1 MPDVSIMVSAQ
12 DNFSTAINRMQQAV
26 KPFTRD
32 VDGLQQTL
40 DQLNAN
46 RVSLQVD
53 VTDAS
58 RALKTAQREYQN
70 LAKEAERAQ
79 DAMDNAATPE
89 ERNTAAQR
97 LTELNTALGQ
107 SQTRVQSAQMQYNQ
121 LRDNLGAVSRQAQ
134 RTQRDIEN
142 LSREEVNRNR
152 INQQQQQDE
161 PDPTPTLEPTPEPT
175 RWQVMQ
181 QGFNRLAEAGAVQMV
196 GDAVTDIANTFVSS
210 AYGTTGS
217 TLFSS
222 ALSGATSG
230 AAIGT
235 AIAPGVGTAVGALAG
250 GAIGLIQGGTQVYEQ
265 KDEAFKSYVQ
275 ESTENA
281 LAKQTE
287 MLSTG
292 SAIAAQRETDQIS
305 FNTLFGSEDIAS
317 KFLSDLQIMAA
328 RTPFEYDDLTG
339 LAKILNA
346 SGYDENHILPTLEI
360 IGDAGAALGMSMD
373 KMETVATMIGRMNTT
388 GKTSLEYINPLQ
400 ENGIDAVGALAN
412 HYEVSKEDIYEMIS
426 DGEIA
431 GEEAARV
438 LLRAMVDS
446 FAGATKTQSQ
456 TMSGL
461 QSTLED
467 ANAELM
473 NAAGA
478 AYNDAR
484 KPDMQKQI
492 DFFSGETG
500 EEMKQAYALMGEWQA
515 ELENTK
521 NEIYRDTMTG
531 VMKGVIPDF
540 DNPELEAQIQD
551 MANRYAELS
560 AQAETGTEEQRRE
573 ARAEMGSL
581 LAEAEVLAQNVYMES
596 EGKDL
601 AIAAE
606 LGLIENV
613 QASSTGAWENAGWQS
628 GQAYTRGL
636 ASAIRQF
643 SPSTE
648 DTTPTLTQLGSTGGG
663 TLGGGYISSRG
674 TSTGSSN
681 AFGLNRVPY
690 DDYPALLHEGERVLT
705 ASQAREQDAGKAPAS
720 GGQIVIT
727 GNSFSVRDDSDIQ
740 KIAAE
745 LLHQIRLAQIT
756 RKP

>member
-58 RALKTAQREYQN
+58 RRLKEAQREYQN
-70 LAKEAERAQ
+70 LTREVERAQ
-79 DAMDNAATPE
+79 EAMDNAATPE

-142 LSREEVNRNR
+142 LSRGEENRNR
-152 INQQQQQDE
+152 LNQQQQQDQ
-161 PDPTPTLEPTPEPT
+161 DPAQPS
-175 RWQVMQ
+175 RWQTLQ

-250 GAIGLIQGGTQVYEQ
+250 GVIGLAQGGTQVFEQ

-281 LAKQTE
+281 LAKQEE

-317 KFLSDLQIMAA
+317 KFLSDLRTTAA
-328 RTPFEYDDLTG
+328 RTPFEYNDLTG
-339 LAKILNA
+339 MSKILNTY
-346 SGYDENHILPTLEI
+346 GYDENHILPTLEI
-360 IGDAGAALGMSMD
+360 IGDAGAALGMAAQDMNEVS
-373 KMETVATMIGRMNTT
+373 TAIGRMNAT

-400 ENGIDAVGALAN
+400 ERGIDAVGALAKN
-412 HYEVSKEDIYEMIS
+412 YGVSNGEVYDMIS
-426 DGEIA
+426 KGKIA

-438 LLRAMVDS
+438 ILRSMSDS
-446 FAGATKTQSQ
+446 FAGAMQNQSQ

-461 QSTLED
+461 QSTLDDLYAENLNALGEGYNSKRKEGLQAEID
-467 ANAELM
+467 AL
-473 NAAGA
+473 
-478 AYNDAR
+478 
-484 KPDMQKQI
+484 
-492 DFFSGETG
+492 SGEQG
-500 EEMKQAYALMGEWQA
+500 DRLKEVYRSIGEWKA
-515 ELENTK
+515 ELENSK
-521 NEIYRDTMTG
+521 FEIENDIMNAVMTG
-531 VMKGVIPDF
+531 DALQLDYGD
-540 DNPELEAQIQD
+540 
-551 MANRYAELS
+551 
-560 AQAETGTEEQRRE
+560 AQASIEQSVQQMQEEYRLAGDETGKILMQ
-573 ARAEMGSL
+573 
-581 LAEAEVLAQNVYMES
+581 AEVLAMDAFNSS
-596 EGKDL
+596 ED
-601 AIAAE
+601 AQIALEA
-606 LGLIENV
+606 
-613 QASSTGAWENAGWQS
+613 QRT
-628 GQAYTRGL
+628 L
-636 ASAIRQF
+636 ASNIRNDAAAKDEFWNGGHEMALEF
-643 SPSTE
+643 SKGWASTVHLSVPAPTYVT
-648 DTTPTLTQLGSTGGG
+648 DTEFTSGGG

>member
-152 INQQQQQDE
+152 INQQQDE
-161 PDPTPTLEPTPEPT
+161 PEPELTPEPT
-175 RWQVMQ
+175 RWQTLQ

-250 GAIGLIQGGTQVYEQ
+250 GVIGLAQGGTQVFEQ

-388 GKTSLEYINPLQ
+388 GKTSLEYIDPLQ

-461 QSTLED
+461 QSTLDDLYAENLNALGEGYNSKRKEGLQAEID
-467 ANAELM
+467 AL
-473 NAAGA
+473 
-478 AYNDAR
+478 
-484 KPDMQKQI
+484 
-492 DFFSGETG
+492 SGEQG
-500 EEMKQAYALMGEWQA
+500 ERLKEVYRSIGEWKA
-515 ELENTK
+515 ELENSKFEIK
-521 NEIYRDTMTG
+521 NDIMNAVMTG
-531 VMKGVIPDF
+531 DALQLDYGDAQASIEQSVQQMQEEYRLAGDETGKILMQAQVLAMDAF
-540 DNPELEAQIQD
+540 NSSEDAQIALDAQRTLASNIRND
-551 MANRYAELS
+551 AAAKDEFWNGGHEMALEFS
-560 AQAETGTEEQRRE
+560 KGW
-573 ARAEMGSL
+573 
-581 LAEAEVLAQNVYMES
+581 
-596 EGKDL
+596 
-601 AIAAE
+601 
-606 LGLIENV
+606 
-613 QASSTGAWENAGWQS
+613 ASSIHLSVPAPT
-628 GQAYTRGL
+628 YVTD
-636 ASAIRQF
+636 
-643 SPSTE
+643 TE
-648 DTTPTLTQLGSTGGG
+648 FTSGGG
-663 TLGGGYISSRG
+663 TLGGEYIPSRG
-674 TSTGSSN
+674 TSTGGF
-681 AFGLNRVPY
+681 AFGLERVPY

>member
-70 LAKEAERAQ
+70 LAKEAQRAQ
-79 DAMDNAATPE
+79 DAMDNAATSE

-142 LSREEVNRNR
+142 LSRGEENRNR
-152 INQQQQQDE
+152 LNQQQQQDQ
-161 PDPTPTLEPTPEPT
+161 DPAQPS
-175 RWQVMQ
+175 RWQTLQ

-250 GAIGLIQGGTQVYEQ
+250 GVIGLAQGGTQVFEQ

-281 LAKQTE
+281 LAKQEE

-317 KFLSDLQIMAA
+317 KFLSDLRTTAA
-328 RTPFEYDDLTG
+328 RTPFEYNDLTG
-339 LAKILNA
+339 MSKILNTY
-346 SGYDENHILPTLEI
+346 GYDENHILPTLEI
-360 IGDAGAALGMSMD
+360 VGDAGAALGMVVQDMS
-373 KMETVATMIGRMNTT
+373 EVATAIGRMNAS
-388 GKTSLEYINPLQ
+388 GKTTLEYINPLQ
-400 ENGIDAVGALAN
+400 ERGVDAVGALAN
-412 HYEVSKEDIYEMIS
+412 HYEVSKGDIYEMIS

-438 LLRAMVDS
+438 ILRSMSDG
-446 FAGATKTQSQ
+446 FAGAMQNQSQ

-467 ANAELM
+467 LNAEKL
-473 NAAGA
+473 NALGEG
-478 AYNDAR
+478 YNSKRKEGLQAEIDAL
-484 KPDMQKQI
+484 
-492 DFFSGETG
+492 SGEQG
-500 EEMKQAYALMGEWQA
+500 DRLKEVYRSIGEWKA
-515 ELENTK
+515 ELENSK
-521 NEIYRDTMTG
+521 FEIENDIMNAVMTG
-531 VMKGVIPDF
+531 DALQLDYGD
-540 DNPELEAQIQD
+540 
-551 MANRYAELS
+551 
-560 AQAETGTEEQRRE
+560 AQASIEQSVQQMQEEYRLAGDETGKILMQ
-573 ARAEMGSL
+573 
-581 LAEAEVLAQNVYMES
+581 AEVLAMDAFNSS
-596 EGKDL
+596 ED
-601 AIAAE
+601 AQIALEA
-606 LGLIENV
+606 
-613 QASSTGAWENAGWQS
+613 QRT
-628 GQAYTRGL
+628 L
-636 ASAIRQF
+636 ASNIRNDAAAKDEFWNGGHEMALEF
-643 SPSTE
+643 SKGWASTVHLSVPA
-648 DTTPTLTQLGSTGGG
+648 PTYATNTASTIGVSGVTGGYLPG
-663 TLGGGYISSRG
+663 RGY
-674 TSTGSSN
+674 
-681 AFGLNRVPY
+681 AFGLDRVPY

>member
-70 LAKEAERAQ
+70 LTREVERAQ
-79 DAMDNAATPE
+79 EAMDNAATPE

-142 LSREEVNRNR
+142 LSRGEENRNR
-152 INQQQQQDE
+152 LNQQQQQDQ
-161 PDPTPTLEPTPEPT
+161 DPAQPS
-175 RWQVMQ
+175 RWQTLQ

-250 GAIGLIQGGTQVYEQ
+250 GVIGLAQGGTQVFEQ

-317 KFLSDLQIMAA
+317 KFLSDLRTTAA
-328 RTPFEYDDLTG
+328 RTPFEYNDLTG
-339 LAKILNA
+339 MSKILNTY
-346 SGYDENHILPTLEI
+346 GYDENHILPTLEI
-360 IGDAGAALGMSMD
+360 IGDAGAALGMAAQDMNEVS
-373 KMETVATMIGRMNTT
+373 TAIGRMNAT

-400 ENGIDAVGALAN
+400 ERGIDAVGALAKN
-412 HYEVSKEDIYEMIS
+412 YGVSNGEVYDMIS
-426 DGEIA
+426 KGKIA

-438 LLRAMVDS
+438 ILRSMSDS
-446 FAGATKTQSQ
+446 FAGAMQNQSQ

-461 QSTLED
+461 QSTLDDLYAENLNALGEGYNSKRKEGLQAEID
-467 ANAELM
+467 AL
-473 NAAGA
+473 
-478 AYNDAR
+478 
-484 KPDMQKQI
+484 
-492 DFFSGETG
+492 SGEQG
-500 EEMKQAYALMGEWQA
+500 ERLKEVYRSIGEWKA
-515 ELENTK
+515 ELENSK
-521 NEIYRDTMTG
+521 FEIENDIMNAVMTG
-531 VMKGVIPDF
+531 DALQLDYGDAQASIEQSVQQMQEEYRLAGDETGKILMQAQVLAMDAF
-540 DNPELEAQIQD
+540 NSSEDAQIALD
-551 MANRYAELS
+551 
-560 AQAETGTEEQRRE
+560 AQRT
-573 ARAEMGSL
+573 
-581 LAEAEVLAQNVYMES
+581 
-596 EGKDL
+596 
-601 AIAAE
+601 
-606 LGLIENV
+606 
-613 QASSTGAWENAGWQS
+613 
-628 GQAYTRGL
+628 L
-636 ASAIRQF
+636 ASNIRNDAAAKDEFWNGGHEMALEF
-643 SPSTE
+643 SKGWASTVHLSVPAPTYVT
-648 DTTPTLTQLGSTGGG
+648 DTEFTSGGG

>member
-26 KPFTRD
+26 KPFTRN
-32 VDGLQQTL
+32 VDDLQQTL

-142 LSREEVNRNR
+142 LSRGEENRNR
-152 INQQQQQDE
+152 SNQQQEDN
-161 PDPTPTLEPTPEPT
+161 DPAQPS
-175 RWQVMQ
+175 RWQTLQ

-250 GAIGLIQGGTQVYEQ
+250 GVIGLAQGGTQVYEQ

-305 FNTLFGSEDIAS
+305 FNTLFGSADIAS
-317 KFLSDLQIMAA
+317 KFLSDLRTVAA
-328 RTPFEYDDLTG
+328 RTPFEYNDLTG
-339 LAKILNA
+339 MSKIL
-346 SGYDENHILPTLEI
+346 STYGYDENHILPTLEI
-360 IGDAGAALGMSMD
+360 VGDAGAALGMAAQDMNEVS
-373 KMETVATMIGRMNTT
+373 TAIGRMNAT
-388 GKTSLEYINPLQ
+388 GKTTLEYINPLQ
-400 ENGIDAVGALAN
+400 ERGIDAVGALAEN
-412 HYEVSKEDIYEMIS
+412 YGVSKGDIYEMIS

-438 LLRAMVDS
+438 ILRAMVDS

-467 ANAELM
+467 AQAELM

-478 AYNDAR
+478 AYNENR
-484 KPDMQKQI
+484 KEDLQAQI
-492 DFFSGETG
+492 DFLGGETG
-500 EEMKQAYALMGEWQA
+500 VEMQEAYALMGEWQA

-521 NEIYRDTMTG
+521 NEIYRETMTG

-648 DTTPTLTQLGSTGGG
+648 DTTPTLTQSGSTGGG
-663 TLGGGYISSRG
+663 TLGGGYIPARG
-674 TSTGSSN
+674 TSTGA

-690 DDYPALLHEGERVLT
+690 DDYPVLLHEGERVLT

>member
-26 KPFTRD
+26 KPFTRN
-32 VDGLQQTL
+32 VDDLQQTL

-53 VTDAS
+53 VADAN
-58 RALKTAQREYQN
+58 RALKNAQREYQN
-70 LAKEAERAQ
+70 LTKEAERAQ

-142 LSREEVNRNR
+142 LSRGEENRSR
-152 INQQQQQDE
+152 LNQQQQQDQ
-161 PDPTPTLEPTPEPT
+161 DPAQPS
-175 RWQVMQ
+175 RWQTLQ

-222 ALSGATSG
+222 TLSGATSG

-281 LAKQTE
+281 LAQQAE
-287 MLSTG
+287 LLSSG

-317 KFLSDLQIMAA
+317 KFLSDLRTTAA
-328 RTPFEYDDLTG
+328 RTPFEYNDLTG
-339 LAKILNA
+339 MSKILNTY
-346 SGYDENHILPTLEI
+346 GYDENHILPTLEI
-360 IGDAGAALGMSMD
+360 IGDAGAALGMAAQDMNEVS
-373 KMETVATMIGRMNTT
+373 TAIGRMNAT

-400 ENGIDAVGALAN
+400 ERGIDAVGALAKN
-412 HYEVSKEDIYEMIS
+412 YGVSNGEVYDMIS
-426 DGEIA
+426 KGKIA

-438 LLRAMVDS
+438 ILRSMSDS
-446 FAGATKTQSQ
+446 FAGAMQNQSQ

-467 ANAELM
+467 ANAELA
-473 NAAGA
+473 NAMGEG
-478 AYNDAR
+478 YNMAR
-484 KPDMQKQI
+484 KEGLQEQI
-492 DFFSGETG
+492 DFLGGETG
-500 EEMKQAYALMGEWQA
+500 QQMQDAYQMIGQWKA

-521 NEIYRDTMTG
+521 EEMQRDIMQA
-531 VMKGVIPDF
+531 VMDGGALQF
-540 DNPELEAQIQD
+540 DYGDAQADIEASVQQMQQQYAEAMAIGGEEGGAQAGQVLARAQTLAISAYNASEGAQI
-551 MANRYAELS
+551 AL
-560 AQAETGTEEQRRE
+560 
-573 ARAEMGSL
+573 
-581 LAEAEVLAQNVYMES
+581 ES
-596 EGKDL
+596 EL
-601 AIAAE
+601 ALAGQIRDDS
-606 LGLIENV
+606 
-613 QASSTGAWENAGWQS
+613 ASNSAFYNAGYRK
-628 GQAYTRGL
+628 GQEYSRGL
-636 ASAIRQF
+636 AAAMSLSTPASTYAASA
-643 SPSTE
+643 
-648 DTTPTLTQLGSTGGG
+648 GG
-663 TLGGGYISSRG
+663 TTNT
-674 TSTGSSN
+674 TSVASTYLTGSSN

-705 ASQAREQDAGKAPAS
+705 ASQAREQDAAKAPAS

-740 KIAAE
+740 KIASE

>member
-1 MPDVSIMVSAQ
+1 MPDVSIMVAAQ

-26 KPFTRD
+26 KPFTRN
-32 VDGLQQTL
+32 VDDLQQTL

-53 VTDAS
+53 VADAN
-58 RALKTAQREYQN
+58 RALKNAQREYQN
-70 LAKEAERAQ
+70 LTKEAERAQ

-89 ERNTAAQR
+89 ERNTAARR

-152 INQQQQQDE
+152 INQQQDE
-161 PDPTPTLEPTPEPT
+161 PEPVPTPEPPPEPT
-175 RWQVMQ
+175 RWQTLQ

-222 ALSGATSG
+222 TLSGATSG

-250 GAIGLIQGGTQVYEQ
+250 GVLGLAQGGTQVFEQ

-281 LAKQTE
+281 LAKQAE

-292 SAIAAQRETDQIS
+292 STIAAQRETDQIS
-305 FNTLFGSEDIAS
+305 FNTLFGSADIAS
-317 KFLSDLQIMAA
+317 QFLTELRKTAA
-328 RTPFEYDDLTG
+328 RTPFEYNDLTG
-339 LAKILNA
+339 MSKILNTY
-346 SGYDENHILPTLEI
+346 GYDENHILPTLEI
-360 IGDAGAALGMSMD
+360 VGDAGAALGMAAQDMNEVS
-373 KMETVATMIGRMNTT
+373 TAIGRMNAS
-388 GKTSLEYINPLQ
+388 GKTTLEYINPLQ
-400 ENGIDAVGALAN
+400 ERGIDAVGALAEN
-412 HYEVSKEDIYEMIS
+412 YGVSKGDIYEMIS

-438 LLRAMVDS
+438 ILRSMADS
-446 FAGATKTQSQ
+446 FAGAMQNQSQ

-467 ANAELM
+467 ANAELA
-473 NAAGA
+473 NAEGA
-478 AYNDAR
+478 AYNEAR

-531 VMKGVIPDF
+531 VMEGVIPDF

-560 AQAETGTEEQRRE
+560 AQAESGNEEERRE
-573 ARAEMGSL
+573 ARAQMGAL
-581 LAEAEVLAQNVYMES
+581 LAEAEVMAQNAYMES

-601 AIAAE
+601 EIAAK

-613 QASSTGAWENAGWQS
+613 QASSTGAWENAGWLD
-628 GQAYTRGL
+628 GQAYTRGFV
-636 ASAIRQF
+636 SAMSQ
-643 SPSTE
+643 SDVQTE
-648 DTTPTLTQLGSTGGG
+648 IPNLVQGG
-663 TLGGGYISSRG
+663 TMNGEYIPARG

>member
-70 LAKEAERAQ
+70 LAKEAQRAQ

-142 LSREEVNRNR
+142 LARGEENRNR
-152 INQQQQQDE
+152 LNQQQQQDQDLAQ
-161 PDPTPTLEPTPEPT
+161 PS
-175 RWQVMQ
+175 RWQTLQ

-222 ALSGATSG
+222 TLSGATSG

-281 LAKQTE
+281 LAQQAE

-305 FNTLFGSEDIAS
+305 FNTLFGSADIAS
-317 KFLSDLQIMAA
+317 KFLSDLRIVAA
-328 RTPFEYDDLTG
+328 RTPFEYNDLTG
-339 LAKILNA
+339 MSKIL
-346 SGYDENHILPTLEI
+346 STYGYDENHILPTLEI
-360 IGDAGAALGMSMD
+360 VGDAGAALGMAAQDMNEVS
-373 KMETVATMIGRMNTT
+373 TAIGRMNAS
-388 GKTSLEYINPLQ
+388 GKTTLEYVNPLQ
-400 ENGIDAVGALAN
+400 ERGIDAVGALAEN
-412 HYEVSKEDIYEMIS
+412 YGVSKGDIYEMIS

-438 LLRAMVDS
+438 ILRAMADS
-446 FAGATKTQSQ
+446 FAGAMQNQSQ

-478 AYNDAR
+478 AYNEAR

-521 NEIYRDTMTG
+521 NEIYRETMTG

-601 AIAAE
+601 SIAAE

-648 DTTPTLTQLGSTGGG
+648 DTTPTLTQSGSTGGG
-663 TLGGGYISSRG
+663 TLGGGYIPARG
-674 TSTGSSN
+674 TSTGA

-690 DDYPALLHEGERVLT
+690 DDYPVLLHEGERVLT
-705 ASQAREQDAGKAPAS
+705 ASQAREQDAGKAPVS

>member
-26 KPFTRD
+26 KPFTRN
-32 VDGLQQTL
+32 VDDLQQTL

-58 RALKTAQREYQN
+58 RRLKEAQREYQN
-70 LAKEAERAQ
+70 LTKEVERAQ
-79 DAMDNAATPE
+79 EAMDNAATPE

-97 LTELNTALGQ
+97 LTELNVALGE
-107 SQTRVQSAQMQYNQ
+107 SHSKMQSAQMQYNQ
-121 LRDNLGAVSRQAQ
+121 VRDNLGAVSRQAQ

-152 INQQQQQDE
+152 INQQQQQD
-161 PDPTPTLEPTPEPT
+161 DPAPELTPEPT
-175 RWQVMQ
+175 RWQTLQ

-250 GAIGLIQGGTQVYEQ
+250 GVIGLAQGGTQVYEQ

-281 LAKQTE
+281 LAQQAE
-287 MLSTG
+287 LLSSG

-317 KFLSDLQIMAA
+317 KFLSDLRIMAA

-339 LAKILNA
+339 LSKILKTD
-346 SGYDENHILPTLEI
+346 GYDENHILPTLEI

-373 KMETVATMIGRMNTT
+373 KMETVATAIGRMNST
-388 GKTSLEYINPLQ
+388 GKASLDYINPLQ
-400 ENGIDAVGALAN
+400 ENGIDAVGALAK
-412 HYEVSKEDIYEMIS
+412 HYDVSNGEVYNMIS
-426 DGEIA
+426 KGKIA

-438 LLRAMVDS
+438 LLRAMIDS

-461 QSTLED
+461 QSTLDDLYAENLNALGEGYNSKRKEGLQAEID
-467 ANAELM
+467 AL
-473 NAAGA
+473 
-478 AYNDAR
+478 
-484 KPDMQKQI
+484 
-492 DFFSGETG
+492 SGEQG
-500 EEMKQAYALMGEWQA
+500 ERLKEVYRSIGEWKA
-515 ELENTK
+515 ELENSK
-521 NEIYRDTMTG
+521 FEIENDIMNAVMTG
-531 VMKGVIPDF
+531 DALQLDYGD
-540 DNPELEAQIQD
+540 
-551 MANRYAELS
+551 
-560 AQAETGTEEQRRE
+560 AQASIEQSVQQMQEEYRLAGDETGKILMQ
-573 ARAEMGSL
+573 
-581 LAEAEVLAQNVYMES
+581 AEVLAMDAFNSS
-596 EGKDL
+596 ED
-601 AIAAE
+601 AQIALEA
-606 LGLIENV
+606 
-613 QASSTGAWENAGWQS
+613 QRT
-628 GQAYTRGL
+628 L
-636 ASAIRQF
+636 ASNIRNDAAAKDEFWNGGHEMALEF
-643 SPSTE
+643 SKGWASTVHLSVPA
-648 DTTPTLTQLGSTGGG
+648 PTYATNTASTIGVSGVTGGYLPG
-663 TLGGGYISSRG
+663 RGY
-674 TSTGSSN
+674 
-681 AFGLNRVPY
+681 AFGLERVPY

>member
-26 KPFTRD
+26 KPFTRN
-32 VDGLQQTL
+32 VDDLQQTL

-142 LSREEVNRNR
+142 LSRGEENRNR
-152 INQQQQQDE
+152 LNQQQQQDQ
-161 PDPTPTLEPTPEPT
+161 DPAQPS
-175 RWQVMQ
+175 RWQTLQ

-210 AYGTTGS
+210 AYGSTGS

-250 GAIGLIQGGTQVYEQ
+250 GVIGLAQGGTQVFEQ

-281 LAKQTE
+281 LARQDE

-317 KFLSDLQIMAA
+317 KFLSDLRIMAA

-339 LAKILNA
+339 LSKILKTD
-346 SGYDENHILPTLEI
+346 GYDENHILPTLEI

-373 KMETVATMIGRMNTT
+373 KMETVATAIGRMNST
-388 GKTSLEYINPLQ
+388 GKASLDYINPLQ
-400 ENGIDAVGALAN
+400 ENGIDAVGALAK
-412 HYEVSKEDIYEMIS
+412 HYDVSNGEVYNMIS
-426 DGEIA
+426 KGKIA

-461 QSTLED
+461 QSTLDDLYAENLNALGEGYNSKRKEGLQAEID
-467 ANAELM
+467 AL
-473 NAAGA
+473 
-478 AYNDAR
+478 
-484 KPDMQKQI
+484 
-492 DFFSGETG
+492 SGEQG
-500 EEMKQAYALMGEWQA
+500 ERLKEVYRSIGEWKA
-515 ELENTK
+515 ELENSKFEIK
-521 NEIYRDTMTG
+521 NDIMNAVMTG
-531 VMKGVIPDF
+531 DALQLDYGDAQASIEQSVQQMQEEYRLAGDETGKILMQAQVLAMDAF
-540 DNPELEAQIQD
+540 NSSEDAQIALD
-551 MANRYAELS
+551 
-560 AQAETGTEEQRRE
+560 AQRT
-573 ARAEMGSL
+573 
-581 LAEAEVLAQNVYMES
+581 
-596 EGKDL
+596 
-601 AIAAE
+601 
-606 LGLIENV
+606 
-613 QASSTGAWENAGWQS
+613 
-628 GQAYTRGL
+628 L
-636 ASAIRQF
+636 ASNIRNDAAAKDEFWNGGHEMALEF
-643 SPSTE
+643 SKGWASTVHLSVPA
-648 DTTPTLTQLGSTGGG
+648 PTYATNTASTISVSGVTGGYLPG
-663 TLGGGYISSRG
+663 RGY
-674 TSTGSSN
+674 
-681 AFGLNRVPY
+681 AFGLDRVPY

>member
-70 LAKEAERAQ
+70 LAKEAQRAQ

-142 LSREEVNRNR
+142 LSRGEENRNR
-152 INQQQQQDE
+152 LNQQQQQDQ
-161 PDPTPTLEPTPEPT
+161 DPAQPS
-175 RWQVMQ
+175 RWQTLQ

-222 ALSGATSG
+222 ALGGATSG

-250 GAIGLIQGGTQVYEQ
+250 GVIGLAQGGTQVFEQ

-281 LAKQTE
+281 LAKQAE

-317 KFLSDLQIMAA
+317 QFLSELRTAAA
-328 RTPFEYDDLTG
+328 RTPFEYNDLTG
-339 LAKILNA
+339 MSKILNTY
-346 SGYDENHILPTLEI
+346 GYDENHILPTLEI
-360 IGDAGAALGMSMD
+360 VGNAGAALGMAVQDMS
-373 KMETVATMIGRMNTT
+373 EVATAIGRMNAS
-388 GKTSLEYINPLQ
+388 GKTTLEYINPLQ
-400 ENGIDAVGALAN
+400 ERGIDAVGALAEN
-412 HYEVSKEDIYEMIS
+412 YGVSKGDIYEMIS

-438 LLRAMVDS
+438 ILRAMADS
-446 FAGATKTQSQ
+446 FAGAMQNQSQ

-461 QSTLED
+461 ESTLED
-467 ANAELM
+467 ANAELA
-473 NAAGA
+473 NAMGEG
-478 AYNDAR
+478 YNMAR
-484 KPDMQKQI
+484 KEGLQEQI
-492 DFFSGETG
+492 DFLGGETG
-500 EEMKQAYALMGEWQA
+500 QQMQDAYKMIGQWKA
-515 ELENTK
+515 ELENSK
-521 NEIYRDTMTG
+521 EEMERDIMQA
-531 VMKGVIPDF
+531 VMDGGALQF
-540 DNPELEAQIQD
+540 DYGDAQADIEASVQQMQQQYAEAMASGNKDAGAEAGQVLMRAQVLAMDAFNSSEDAQIALEAQ
-551 MANRYAELS
+551 R
-560 AQAETGTEEQRRE
+560 T
-573 ARAEMGSL
+573 
-581 LAEAEVLAQNVYMES
+581 
-596 EGKDL
+596 
-601 AIAAE
+601 
-606 LGLIENV
+606 
-613 QASSTGAWENAGWQS
+613 
-628 GQAYTRGL
+628 L
-636 ASAIRQF
+636 ASNIRNDAAAKDEFWNGGHEMALEF
-643 SPSTE
+643 SKGWASTVHLSVPA
-648 DTTPTLTQLGSTGGG
+648 PTYATNTASTIGVSGVTGGYLPG
-663 TLGGGYISSRG
+663 RGY
-674 TSTGSSN
+674 
-681 AFGLNRVPY
+681 AFGLERVPY

>member
-26 KPFTRD
+26 KPFTRN
-32 VDGLQQTL
+32 VDDLQQTL

-53 VTDAS
+53 VADAN
-58 RALKTAQREYQN
+58 RALKNAQREYQN
-70 LAKEAERAQ
+70 LTKEAERAQ

-97 LTELNTALGQ
+97 LTELNTALEQ

-142 LSREEVNRNR
+142 LSRGEENRSR
-152 INQQQQQDE
+152 LNQQQQQDQ
-161 PDPTPTLEPTPEPT
+161 DPAQPS
-175 RWQVMQ
+175 RWQTLQ

-222 ALSGATSG
+222 TLSGATSG

-250 GAIGLIQGGTQVYEQ
+250 GVLGLAQGGTQVFEQ
-265 KDEAFKSYVQ
+265 KDEAFKAYVQ

-281 LAKQTE
+281 LAKQAE

-292 SAIAAQRETDQIS
+292 STIAAQRETDQIS
-305 FNTLFGSEDIAS
+305 FNTLFGSADIAS
-317 KFLSDLQIMAA
+317 QFLTELRKTAA
-328 RTPFEYDDLTG
+328 RTPFEYNDLTG
-339 LAKILNA
+339 MSKILNTY
-346 SGYDENHILPTLEI
+346 GYDENHILPTLEI
-360 IGDAGAALGMSMD
+360 IGDAGAALGMAVQDMNEVS
-373 KMETVATMIGRMNTT
+373 TNIGRMNAT

-400 ENGIDAVGALAN
+400 ERGIDAVGALAEN
-412 HYEVSKEDIYEMIS
+412 YGVSNGDVYDMIS
-426 DGEIA
+426 KGEIA

-438 LLRAMVDS
+438 ILRSMADS
-446 FAGATKTQSQ
+446 FAGAMQNQSQ

-467 ANAELM
+467 ANAELA
-473 NAAGA
+473 NAMGEG
-478 AYNDAR
+478 YNMAR
-484 KPDMQKQI
+484 KEGLQDQI
-492 DFFSGETG
+492 DFLGGETG
-500 EEMKQAYALMGEWQA
+500 QQMQDAYQMIGQWKA

-521 NEIYRDTMTG
+521 EEMQRDIMQA
-531 VMKGVIPDF
+531 VMDGSALQF
-540 DNPELEAQIQD
+540 DYGDAQADIEASVQQMQQQYADAMAIGGEEGGAQAGQVLARAQTLAISAYNASEGAQI
-551 MANRYAELS
+551 AL
-560 AQAETGTEEQRRE
+560 
-573 ARAEMGSL
+573 
-581 LAEAEVLAQNVYMES
+581 ES
-596 EGKDL
+596 EL
-601 AIAAE
+601 ALAGQIRDDS
-606 LGLIENV
+606 
-613 QASSTGAWENAGWQS
+613 ASNSAFYNAGYRK
-628 GQAYTRGL
+628 GQEYSRGL
-636 ASAIRQF
+636 AAAMSLSTPASTYAASA
-643 SPSTE
+643 
-648 DTTPTLTQLGSTGGG
+648 GG
-663 TLGGGYISSRG
+663 TTNT
-674 TSTGSSN
+674 TSVASTYLTGSSN

-727 GNSFSVRDDSDIQ
+727 GNSFSVRDDTDIQ

>member
-46 RVSLQVD
+46 RVRLQVD

-58 RALKTAQREYQN
+58 RALKNAQREYQN

-142 LSREEVNRNR
+142 LSRGEENRSR
-152 INQQQQQDE
+152 LNQQQQQDQ
-161 PDPTPTLEPTPEPT
+161 DPAQPS
-175 RWQVMQ
+175 RWQTLQ

-210 AYGTTGS
+210 AYGSTGS

-281 LAKQTE
+281 LAKQAE
-287 MLSTG
+287 ILSTG
-292 SAIAAQRETDQIS
+292 STIAAQRETDQIS
-305 FNTLFGSEDIAS
+305 FNTLFGSADIAS
-317 KFLSDLQIMAA
+317 QFLTELRKTAA
-328 RTPFEYDDLTG
+328 RTPFEYNDLTG
-339 LAKILNA
+339 MSKILKTY
-346 SGYDENHILPTLEI
+346 GYDENHILPTLEI
-360 IGDAGAALGMSMD
+360 IGDAGAALGMAAQDMNEVS
-373 KMETVATMIGRMNTT
+373 TAIGRMNAT
-388 GKTSLEYINPLQ
+388 GKTTLEYINPLQ
-400 ENGIDAVGALAN
+400 ERGVDAVGALAN
-412 HYEVSKEDIYEMIS
+412 HYEVSKGDIYEMIS

-438 LLRAMVDS
+438 ILRSMSDS
-446 FAGATKTQSQ
+446 FAGAMQNQSQ

-467 ANAELM
+467 ANAELA
-473 NAAGA
+473 NAMGEG
-478 AYNDAR
+478 YNMAR
-484 KPDMQKQI
+484 KEGLQEQI
-492 DFFSGETG
+492 DFLGGETG
-500 EEMKQAYALMGEWQA
+500 QQMQDAYKMIGQWKA
-515 ELENTK
+515 ELENSREEMERDIMQAVMDGGALQFDYGAAQADIEASVQQMQQQYAEAMASG
-521 NEIYRDTMTG
+521 NEDAGAEAGQILMRAQVLAMNAFNSSEDAQ
-531 VMKGVIPDF
+531 IA
-540 DNPELEAQIQD
+540 LEAQRTLASNIRND
-551 MANRYAELS
+551 AAAKDEFWNGGHEMALEFS
-560 AQAETGTEEQRRE
+560 KGW
-573 ARAEMGSL
+573 
-581 LAEAEVLAQNVYMES
+581 
-596 EGKDL
+596 
-601 AIAAE
+601 
-606 LGLIENV
+606 
-613 QASSTGAWENAGWQS
+613 ASSIHLSVPAPT
-628 GQAYTRGL
+628 YVTD
-636 ASAIRQF
+636 
-643 SPSTE
+643 TE
-648 DTTPTLTQLGSTGGG
+648 FTSGGG

-705 ASQAREQDAGKAPAS
+705 ASQAREQDAAKAPAS

>member
-70 LAKEAERAQ
+70 LAKEAQRAQ

-152 INQQQQQDE
+152 INQQQDE
-161 PDPTPTLEPTPEPT
+161 PEPVPTPEPTPEPT
-175 RWQVMQ
+175 RWQTLQ

-222 ALSGATSG
+222 TLSGATSG

-250 GAIGLIQGGTQVYEQ
+250 GVIGLAQGGTQVFEQ
-265 KDEAFKSYVQ
+265 KDEAFKAYVQ

-281 LAKQTE
+281 LAKQAE

-292 SAIAAQRETDQIS
+292 STIAAQRETDQIS
-305 FNTLFGSEDIAS
+305 FNTLFGSADIAS
-317 KFLSDLQIMAA
+317 QFLTELRKTAA
-328 RTPFEYDDLTG
+328 RTPFEYNDLTG
-339 LAKILNA
+339 MSKILNTY
-346 SGYDENHILPTLEI
+346 GYDENHILPTLEI
-360 IGDAGAALGMSMD
+360 IGDAGAALGMAVQDMNEVS
-373 KMETVATMIGRMNTT
+373 TNIGRMNAT

-400 ENGIDAVGALAN
+400 ERGLDAVGALAEN
-412 HYEVSKEDIYEMIS
+412 YGVSNGEVYDMIS
-426 DGEIA
+426 KGEIA

-438 LLRAMVDS
+438 ILRSMADS
-446 FAGATKTQSQ
+446 FAGAMQNQSQ

-467 ANAELM
+467 ANAELA
-473 NAAGA
+473 NAMGEG
-478 AYNDAR
+478 YNMAR
-484 KPDMQKQI
+484 KEGLQDQI
-492 DFFSGETG
+492 DFLGGETG
-500 EEMKQAYALMGEWQA
+500 QQMQDAYKMIGQWKA
-515 ELENTK
+515 ELENSK
-521 NEIYRDTMTG
+521 EEMQRDIMQAVMDGGALQFDYGAAQADIEASVQQMQQQYAEAMASGNEDAGAEAGQILMRAQVLAMDAFNSSEDAQ
-531 VMKGVIPDF
+531 IA
-540 DNPELEAQIQD
+540 LEAQ
-551 MANRYAELS
+551 R
-560 AQAETGTEEQRRE
+560 T
-573 ARAEMGSL
+573 
-581 LAEAEVLAQNVYMES
+581 LASNIRNDAAA
-596 EGKDL
+596 KD
-601 AIAAE
+601 E
-606 LGLIENV
+606 F
-613 QASSTGAWENAGWQS
+613 WNAGSEMALEYSKGWAATVHLSTPSVS
-628 GQAYTRGL
+628 GT
-636 ASAIRQF
+636 
-643 SPSTE
+643 
-648 DTTPTLTQLGSTGGG
+648 DGG
-663 TLGGGYISSRG
+663 TVYRSSYTPPPYAYNADSSRH
-674 TSTGSSN
+674 
-681 AFGLNRVPY
+681 AFGLDRVPY

-705 ASQAREQDAGKAPAS
+705 ASQAREQDAAKAPAS

>member
-53 VTDAS
+53 VADAN
-58 RALKTAQREYQN
+58 RALKNAQREYQN
-70 LAKEAERAQ
+70 LTKEAERAQ

-142 LSREEVNRNR
+142 LSRGEENRNR
-152 INQQQQQDE
+152 LNQQQQQDQ
-161 PDPTPTLEPTPEPT
+161 DPAQPS
-175 RWQVMQ
+175 RWQTLQ

-222 ALSGATSG
+222 TLSGATSG

-250 GAIGLIQGGTQVYEQ
+250 GVIGLVQGGTQVYEQ

-281 LAKQTE
+281 LAQQAE

-305 FNTLFGSEDIAS
+305 FNTLFGSADIAS

-339 LAKILNA
+339 LSKILNTY
-346 SGYDENHILPTLEI
+346 GYDENHILPTLEI

-373 KMETVATMIGRMNTT
+373 KMETVATAIGRMNST
-388 GKTSLEYINPLQ
+388 GKASLEYINPLQ
-400 ENGIDAVGALAN
+400 ENGIDAVGALAK
-412 HYEVSKEDIYEMIS
+412 HYDVSNGEVYNMIS
-426 DGEIA
+426 KGKIA

-467 ANAELM
+467 ANAELA
-473 NAAGA
+473 NAMGEG
-478 AYNDAR
+478 YNMAR
-484 KPDMQKQI
+484 KEGLQEQI
-492 DFFSGETG
+492 DFLGGETG
-500 EEMKQAYALMGEWQA
+500 QQMQDAYKMIGQWKA
-515 ELENTK
+515 ELENSK
-521 NEIYRDTMTG
+521 EEMQRDIMQA
-531 VMKGVIPDF
+531 VMSGGALQF
-540 DNPELEAQIQD
+540 DYGDAQADIEASVQEMQQQYADAMESGNGDIGAEAGQVLMRAQVLAMDAFNNSEDAQIALD
-551 MANRYAELS
+551 
-560 AQAETGTEEQRRE
+560 AQRT
-573 ARAEMGSL
+573 
-581 LAEAEVLAQNVYMES
+581 
-596 EGKDL
+596 
-601 AIAAE
+601 
-606 LGLIENV
+606 
-613 QASSTGAWENAGWQS
+613 
-628 GQAYTRGL
+628 L
-636 ASAIRQF
+636 ASNIRNDAAAKDEFWNGGHEMALEF
-643 SPSTE
+643 SKGWASTVHLSVPA
-648 DTTPTLTQLGSTGGG
+648 PTYATNTASTISVSGVTGGYLPG
-663 TLGGGYISSRG
+663 RGY
-674 TSTGSSN
+674 
-681 AFGLNRVPY
+681 AFGLDRVPY

-727 GNSFSVRDDSDIQ
+727 GNSFSVRDDTDIQ

>member
-26 KPFTRD
+26 KPFTRN
-32 VDGLQQTL
+32 VDDLQQTL

-58 RALKTAQREYQN
+58 RRLKEAQREYQN
-70 LAKEAERAQ
+70 LTKEVERAQ
-79 DAMDNAATPE
+79 EAMDNAATPA
-89 ERNTAAQR
+89 ERDSAAQQ
-97 LTELNTALGQ
+97 LTKLNTALGQ

-152 INQQQQQDE
+152 INQQQDE
-161 PDPTPTLEPTPEPT
+161 PEPVPTPEPTPEPT
-175 RWQVMQ
+175 RWQTLQ

-222 ALSGATSG
+222 TLSGATSG

-250 GAIGLIQGGTQVYEQ
+250 GVIGLAQGGTQVFEQ
-265 KDEAFKSYVQ
+265 KDEAFKAYVQ

-281 LAKQTE
+281 LAKQAE

-292 SAIAAQRETDQIS
+292 STIAAQRETDQIS
-305 FNTLFGSEDIAS
+305 FNTLFGSADIAS
-317 KFLSDLQIMAA
+317 QFLTELRKTAA
-328 RTPFEYDDLTG
+328 RTPFEYNDLTG
-339 LAKILNA
+339 MSKILNTY
-346 SGYDENHILPTLEI
+346 GYDENHILPTLEI
-360 IGDAGAALGMSMD
+360 IGDAGAALGMAVQDMNEVS
-373 KMETVATMIGRMNTT
+373 TNIGRMNAT

-400 ENGIDAVGALAN
+400 ERGIDAVGALAEN
-412 HYEVSKEDIYEMIS
+412 YGVSNGDVYDMIS
-426 DGEIA
+426 KGEIA

-438 LLRAMVDS
+438 ILRSMADS
-446 FAGATKTQSQ
+446 FAGAMQNQSQ

-467 ANAELM
+467 ANAELA
-473 NAAGA
+473 NAMGEG
-478 AYNDAR
+478 YNMAR
-484 KPDMQKQI
+484 KEGLQEQI
-492 DFFSGETG
+492 DFLGGETG
-500 EEMKQAYALMGEWQA
+500 QQMQDAYKMIGQWKA
-515 ELENTK
+515 ELENSKEEMERDIMQAVMDGGALQFDYGDAQADIEATVQQMQQQYAEAMASG
-521 NEIYRDTMTG
+521 NEDAGAEAGQILMRAQVLAMDAFNSSEDAQ
-531 VMKGVIPDF
+531 IA
-540 DNPELEAQIQD
+540 LEAQ
-551 MANRYAELS
+551 R
-560 AQAETGTEEQRRE
+560 T
-573 ARAEMGSL
+573 
-581 LAEAEVLAQNVYMES
+581 LASNIRNDAAA
-596 EGKDL
+596 KD
-601 AIAAE
+601 E
-606 LGLIENV
+606 F
-613 QASSTGAWENAGWQS
+613 WNAGSEMALEYSKGWAATVHLSTPSVS
-628 GQAYTRGL
+628 GT
-636 ASAIRQF
+636 
-643 SPSTE
+643 
-648 DTTPTLTQLGSTGGG
+648 DGG
-663 TLGGGYISSRG
+663 TVYRSSYTPPPYAYNADSSRH
-674 TSTGSSN
+674 
-681 AFGLNRVPY
+681 AFGLDRVPY

>member
-89 ERNTAAQR
+89 ERNTAARR

-142 LSREEVNRNR
+142 LSRGEENRNR
-152 INQQQQQDE
+152 LNQQQQQDQ
-161 PDPTPTLEPTPEPT
+161 DPAQPS
-175 RWQVMQ
+175 RWQTLQ

-222 ALSGATSG
+222 TLSGATSG

-281 LAKQTE
+281 LAKQAE

-373 KMETVATMIGRMNTT
+373 KMETVATMIGRMNKT

-400 ENGIDAVGALAN
+400 ENGIDAVGALAKN
-412 HYEVSKEDIYEMIS
+412 YGVSNDEVYDMIS
-426 DGEIA
+426 KGKIA

-438 LLRAMVDS
+438 ILRSMSDS
-446 FAGATKTQSQ
+446 FAGAMQNQSQ

-461 QSTLED
+461 QSTLDDLYAENLNALGEGYNSKRKEGLQAEID
-467 ANAELM
+467 AL
-473 NAAGA
+473 
-478 AYNDAR
+478 
-484 KPDMQKQI
+484 
-492 DFFSGETG
+492 SGEQG
-500 EEMKQAYALMGEWQA
+500 ERLKEVYRSIGEWKA
-515 ELENTK
+515 ELENSKFEIK
-521 NEIYRDTMTG
+521 NDIMNAVMTG
-531 VMKGVIPDF
+531 DALQLDYGDAQASIEQSVQQMQEEYRLAGDETGKILMQAQVLAMDAF
-540 DNPELEAQIQD
+540 NSSEDAQIALDAQRTLASNIRND
-551 MANRYAELS
+551 AAAKDEFWNGGHEMALEFS
-560 AQAETGTEEQRRE
+560 KGW
-573 ARAEMGSL
+573 
-581 LAEAEVLAQNVYMES
+581 
-596 EGKDL
+596 
-601 AIAAE
+601 
-606 LGLIENV
+606 
-613 QASSTGAWENAGWQS
+613 ASSIHLSVPAPT
-628 GQAYTRGL
+628 YVTD
-636 ASAIRQF
+636 
-643 SPSTE
+643 TE
-648 DTTPTLTQLGSTGGG
+648 FTSGGG
-663 TLGGGYISSRG
+663 TLGGEYIPSRG
-674 TSTGSSN
+674 TSTGGF
-681 AFGLNRVPY
+681 AFGLDRVPY

>member
-26 KPFTRD
+26 KPFTRN
-32 VDGLQQTL
+32 VDDLQQTL

-58 RALKTAQREYQN
+58 RALKNAQREYQN

-79 DAMDNAATPE
+79 DAMDNAATPA
-89 ERNTAAQR
+89 ERDSAAQR

-142 LSREEVNRNR
+142 LARGEENRNR
-152 INQQQQQDE
+152 SNQQQEDN
-161 PDPTPTLEPTPEPT
+161 DPAQPS
-175 RWQVMQ
+175 RWQTLQ

-222 ALSGATSG
+222 ALGGATSG

-250 GAIGLIQGGTQVYEQ
+250 GVIGLAQGGTQVFEQ

-281 LAKQTE
+281 LAQQAE
-287 MLSTG
+287 MLGAG

-305 FNTLFGSEDIAS
+305 FNTLFGSEDIAG

-339 LAKILNA
+339 LSKVLNTY
-346 SGYDENHILPTLEI
+346 GYDENHILPTLEI
-360 IGDAGAALGMSMD
+360 IGDAGAALGMSMER
-373 KMETVATMIGRMNTT
+373 MEGVATAIGRMNST
-388 GKTSLEYINPLQ
+388 GKASLDYINSLQ
-400 ENGIDAVGALAN
+400 ESGIDAMGALAQN
-412 HYEVSKEDIYEMIS
+412 YGVSKGELSEMIS

-438 LLRAMVDS
+438 ILRAMVDS

-467 ANAELM
+467 AQAELM

-478 AYNDAR
+478 AYNENR
-484 KPDMQKQI
+484 KEDLQAQI
-492 DFFSGETG
+492 DFLGGETG
-500 EEMKQAYALMGEWQA
+500 VEMQEAYALMGEWQA

-521 NEIYRDTMTG
+521 NEIYRETMTG
-531 VMKGVIPDF
+531 VMEGVIPDF

-560 AQAETGTEEQRRE
+560 EQAESGNEEERRE
-573 ARAEMGSL
+573 ARAQMGAL
-581 LAEAEVLAQNVYMES
+581 LAEAEVMAQNVYMES
-596 EGKDL
+596 EGKEL
-601 AIAAE
+601 AIAAN

-613 QASSTGAWENAGWQS
+613 QASSTGAWENAGYQD
-628 GQAYTRGL
+628 GLAYNRGL
-636 ASAIRQF
+636 ASVMIR
-643 SPSTE
+643 PS
-648 DTTPTLTQLGSTGGG
+648 
-663 TLGGGYISSRG
+663 
-674 TSTGSSN
+674 GSSGTDGEPVYRSSYTPPPYAYN
-681 AFGLNRVPY
+681 ADDGKPAAFGLDRVPY

-705 ASQAREQDAGKAPAS
+705 ASQAREQDAAKAPAS

-727 GNSFSVRDDSDIQ
+727 GNSFSVRDDADIQ

>member
-70 LAKEAERAQ
+70 LAKEAQRAQ

-142 LSREEVNRNR
+142 LSRGEENRNR
-152 INQQQQQDE
+152 LNQQQQQDQ
-161 PDPTPTLEPTPEPT
+161 DPAQPS
-175 RWQVMQ
+175 RWQTLQ

-222 ALSGATSG
+222 TLSGATSG

-250 GAIGLIQGGTQVYEQ
+250 GVIGLAQGSTQVYEQ

-281 LAKQTE
+281 LAKQAE
-287 MLSTG
+287 ILSAG
-292 SAIAAQRETDQIS
+292 STIAAQRETDQIS
-305 FNTLFGSEDIAS
+305 FNTLFGSADIAS
-317 KFLSDLQIMAA
+317 QFLTELRKTAA
-328 RTPFEYDDLTG
+328 RTPFEYNDLTG
-339 LAKILNA
+339 MSKILKTY
-346 SGYDENHILPTLEI
+346 GYDENHILPTLEI
-360 IGDAGAALGMSMD
+360 IGDAGAALGMAAQDMNEVS
-373 KMETVATMIGRMNTT
+373 TAIGRMNAT
-388 GKTSLEYINPLQ
+388 GKTTLEYINPLQ
-400 ENGIDAVGALAN
+400 ERGVDAVGALAN
-412 HYEVSKEDIYEMIS
+412 HYEVSKGDIYEMIS

-438 LLRAMVDS
+438 ILRSMSDS
-446 FAGATKTQSQ
+446 FAGAMQNQSQ

-467 ANAELM
+467 ANAELA
-473 NAAGA
+473 NAMGEG
-478 AYNDAR
+478 YNMAR
-484 KPDMQKQI
+484 KEGLQEQI
-492 DFFSGETG
+492 DFLGGETG
-500 EEMKQAYALMGEWQA
+500 QQMQDAYKMIGQWKA
-515 ELENTK
+515 ELENSK
-521 NEIYRDTMTG
+521 EEMERDIMQA
-531 VMKGVIPDF
+531 VMDGGALQF
-540 DNPELEAQIQD
+540 DYGDAQADIEASVQEMQQQYAEAMAAGGEEGGAQAGQVLARAQTLAISAYNASEGAQI
-551 MANRYAELS
+551 AL
-560 AQAETGTEEQRRE
+560 
-573 ARAEMGSL
+573 
-581 LAEAEVLAQNVYMES
+581 ES
-596 EGKDL
+596 EL
-601 AIAAE
+601 ALAGQIRDDS
-606 LGLIENV
+606 
-613 QASSTGAWENAGWQS
+613 ASNSAFYNAGYRK
-628 GQAYTRGL
+628 GQEYSRGL
-636 ASAIRQF
+636 AASMRAA
-643 SPSTE
+643 
-648 DTTPTLTQLGSTGGG
+648 PTLNVGDTATTGAAASTGLGKGSTYLTGGD
-663 TLGGGYISSRG
+663 SH
-674 TSTGSSN
+674 
-681 AFGLNRVPY
+681 AFGLDRVPY
-690 DDYPALLHEGERVLT
+690 DNYLALLHEGERVLT
-705 ASQAREQDAGKAPAS
+705 ASQAREQDAGVSS
-720 GGQIVIT
+720 GSQVVIT
-727 GNSFSVRDDSDIQ
+727 GNSFSLREESDIS

-745 LLHQIRLAQIT
+745 LLHQIRLAQIR

>member
-26 KPFTRD
+26 KPFTRN
-32 VDGLQQTL
+32 VDDLQQTL

-58 RALKTAQREYQN
+58 RRLKEAQREYQN
-70 LAKEAERAQ
+70 LTKEAERAQ
-79 DAMDNAATPE
+79 EAMDNAATPA
-89 ERNTAAQR
+89 ERDSAAQQ
-97 LTELNTALGQ
+97 LTKLNAALGESQ
-107 SQTRVQSAQMQYNQ
+107 SKMQSAQMWYNQ
-121 LRDNLGAVSRQAQ
+121 VRDNLGAVSRQAQ

-210 AYGTTGS
+210 AYGSTGS

-250 GAIGLIQGGTQVYEQ
+250 GVIGLAQGGTQVFEQ

-281 LAKQTE
+281 LAKQAE
-287 MLSTG
+287 MLSAG

-317 KFLSDLQIMAA
+317 KFLSDLRIMAA

-339 LAKILNA
+339 LSKILKTD
-346 SGYDENHILPTLEI
+346 GYDENHILPTLEI

-373 KMETVATMIGRMNTT
+373 KMETVATAIGRMNST
-388 GKTSLEYINPLQ
+388 GKASLDYINPLQ
-400 ENGIDAVGALAN
+400 ENGIDAVGALAK
-412 HYEVSKEDIYEMIS
+412 HYDVSNGEVYNMIS
-426 DGEIA
+426 KGKIA

-467 ANAELM
+467 AQAELM

-478 AYNDAR
+478 AYNENR
-484 KPDMQKQI
+484 KEDLQAQI
-492 DFFSGETG
+492 DFLGGETG
-500 EEMKQAYALMGEWQA
+500 VEMQEAYALMGEWQA

-521 NEIYRDTMTG
+521 NEIYRETMTG
-531 VMKGVIPDF
+531 VMEGVIPDF

-560 AQAETGTEEQRRE
+560 AQAESGNEEERRE
-573 ARAEMGSL
+573 ARAQMGAL
-581 LAEAEVLAQNVYMES
+581 LAEAEVMAQNAYMES

-601 AIAAE
+601 EIAAK

-613 QASSTGAWENAGWQS
+613 QASSTGAWENAGWLD
-628 GQAYTRGL
+628 GQAYTRGFV
-636 ASAIRQF
+636 SAMRQ
-643 SPSTE
+643 SDVQTE
-648 DTTPTLTQLGSTGGG
+648 IPNLVQGG
-663 TLGGGYISSRG
+663 TMNGEYIPARG

>member
-26 KPFTRD
+26 KPFTRN
-32 VDGLQQTL
+32 VDDLQQTL

-53 VTDAS
+53 VADAN
-58 RALKTAQREYQN
+58 RALKNAQREYQN
-70 LAKEAERAQ
+70 LTKEAERAQ
-79 DAMDNAATPE
+79 EAMDNAATPE

-142 LSREEVNRNR
+142 LSRGEENRNR
-152 INQQQQQDE
+152 LNQQQQQDQ
-161 PDPTPTLEPTPEPT
+161 DPAQPS
-175 RWQVMQ
+175 RWQTLQ

-222 ALSGATSG
+222 TLSGATSG

-250 GAIGLIQGGTQVYEQ
+250 GVIGLVQGGTQVFEQ

-317 KFLSDLQIMAA
+317 KFLSDLRTTAA
-328 RTPFEYDDLTG
+328 RTPFEYNDLTG
-339 LAKILNA
+339 MSKILNTY
-346 SGYDENHILPTLEI
+346 SYDENHILPTLEI
-360 IGDAGAALGMSMD
+360 IGDAGAALGMAAQDMNEVS
-373 KMETVATMIGRMNTT
+373 TAIGRLNAT

-400 ENGIDAVGALAN
+400 ERGIDAVGALAEN
-412 HYEVSKEDIYEMIS
+412 YGVSKGDIYEMIS

-438 LLRAMVDS
+438 ILRAMADS
-446 FAGATKTQSQ
+446 FAGAMQNQSQ

-467 ANAELM
+467 ANAELA
-473 NAAGA
+473 NAMGEG
-478 AYNDAR
+478 YNMAR
-484 KPDMQKQI
+484 KEGLQEQI
-492 DFFSGETG
+492 DFLGGETG
-500 EEMKQAYALMGEWQA
+500 QQMQDAYKMIGQWKA
-515 ELENTK
+515 ELENSK
-521 NEIYRDTMTG
+521 EEMERDIMQA
-531 VMKGVIPDF
+531 VMDGGALQF
-540 DNPELEAQIQD
+540 DYGDAQADIEASVQEMQQQ
-551 MANRYAELS
+551 YAEAMAAGGEEGG
-560 AQAETGTEEQRRE
+560 AQAGQVL
-573 ARAEMGSL
+573 ARAQT
-581 LAEAEVLAQNVYMES
+581 LAISAYNASEGAQVALES
-596 EGKDL
+596 EL
-601 AIAAE
+601 ALAGQIRDDS
-606 LGLIENV
+606 
-613 QASSTGAWENAGWQS
+613 ASNEAFYNAGCRK
-628 GQAYTRGL
+628 GQEYSRGL
-636 ASAIRQF
+636 AAAMWQA
-643 SPSTE
+643 PSVPSSTSFTQAS
-648 DTTPTLTQLGSTGGG
+648 TTNNVTQSGSYLPGR
-663 TLGGGYISSRG
+663 GY
-674 TSTGSSN
+674 
-681 AFGLNRVPY
+681 AFGLERVPY

>member
-1 MPDVSIMVSAQ
+1 M
-12 DNFSTAINRMQQAV
+12 
-26 KPFTRD
+26 
-32 VDGLQQTL
+32 
-40 DQLNAN
+40 
-46 RVSLQVD
+46 
-53 VTDAS
+53 
-58 RALKTAQREYQN
+58 
-70 LAKEAERAQ
+70 
-79 DAMDNAATPE
+79 
-89 ERNTAAQR
+89 
-97 LTELNTALGQ
+97 
-107 SQTRVQSAQMQYNQ
+107 
-121 LRDNLGAVSRQAQ
+121 
-134 RTQRDIEN
+134 
-142 LSREEVNRNR
+142 
-152 INQQQQQDE
+152 
-161 PDPTPTLEPTPEPT
+161 
-175 RWQVMQ
+175 
-181 QGFNRLAEAGAVQMV
+181 
-196 GDAVTDIANTFVSS
+196 
-210 AYGTTGS
+210 
-217 TLFSS
+217 
-222 ALSGATSG
+222 
-230 AAIGT
+230 
-235 AIAPGVGTAVGALAG
+235 
-250 GAIGLIQGGTQVYEQ
+250 IGLAQGGTQVYEQ

-281 LAKQTE
+281 LAQQAE
-287 MLSTG
+287 LLSSG

-317 KFLSDLQIMAA
+317 KFLSDLRTTAA
-328 RTPFEYDDLTG
+328 RTPFEYNDLTG
-339 LAKILNA
+339 MSKILNTY
-346 SGYDENHILPTLEI
+346 GYDENHILPTLEI
-360 IGDAGAALGMSMD
+360 VGDAGAMQ
-373 KMETVATMIGRMNTT
+373 N
-388 GKTSLEYINPLQ
+388 
-400 ENGIDAVGALAN
+400 
-412 HYEVSKEDIYEMIS
+412 
-426 DGEIA
+426 
-431 GEEAARV
+431 
-438 LLRAMVDS
+438 
-446 FAGATKTQSQ
+446 QSQ

-478 AYNDAR
+478 AYNEAR

-521 NEIYRDTMTG
+521 NEIYRETMTG

-601 AIAAE
+601 SIAAE

-648 DTTPTLTQLGSTGGG
+648 DTTPTLTLPGSTGGG
-663 TLGGGYISSRG
+663 TLGGEYIPSRG
-674 TSTGSSN
+674 TSTGGF
-681 AFGLNRVPY
+681 AFGLDRVPY

-705 ASQAREQDAGKAPAS
+705 ASQAREQDAGKTPAS

>member
-26 KPFTRD
+26 KPFTRN
-32 VDGLQQTL
+32 VDDLQQTL

-70 LAKEAERAQ
+70 LTKEAERAQ
-79 DAMDNAATPE
+79 DAMDNAATPA
-89 ERNTAAQR
+89 ERDSAAQR

-142 LSREEVNRNR
+142 LSRGEENRNR
-152 INQQQQQDE
+152 LNQQQQQDQ
-161 PDPTPTLEPTPEPT
+161 DPAQPS
-175 RWQVMQ
+175 RWQTLQ

-250 GAIGLIQGGTQVYEQ
+250 GVIGLAQGGTQVFEQ

-317 KFLSDLQIMAA
+317 KFLSDLRTTAA
-328 RTPFEYDDLTG
+328 RTPFEYNDLTG
-339 LAKILNA
+339 MSKILNTY
-346 SGYDENHILPTLEI
+346 GYDENHILPTLEI
-360 IGDAGAALGMSMD
+360 IGDAGAALGMAAQDMNEVS
-373 KMETVATMIGRMNTT
+373 TAIGRMNAT

-400 ENGIDAVGALAN
+400 ERGIDAVGALVKN
-412 HYEVSKEDIYEMIS
+412 YGVSNGEVYDMIS
-426 DGEIA
+426 KGKIA

-438 LLRAMVDS
+438 ILRSMSDS
-446 FAGATKTQSQ
+446 FAGAMQNQSQ

-467 ANAELM
+467 ANAELA
-473 NAAGA
+473 NAMGEG
-478 AYNDAR
+478 YNMAR
-484 KPDMQKQI
+484 KEGLQEQI
-492 DFFSGETG
+492 DFLGGETG
-500 EEMKQAYALMGEWQA
+500 QQMQDAYKMIGQWKA
-515 ELENTK
+515 ELENSK
-521 NEIYRDTMTG
+521 EEMERDIMQA
-531 VMKGVIPDF
+531 VMDGGALQF
-540 DNPELEAQIQD
+540 DYGDAQADIEASVQEMQQQ
-551 MANRYAELS
+551 YAEAMAAGGEEGG
-560 AQAETGTEEQRRE
+560 AQAGQVL
-573 ARAEMGSL
+573 ARAQT
-581 LAEAEVLAQNVYMES
+581 LAISAYNASEGAQVALES
-596 EGKDL
+596 EL
-601 AIAAE
+601 ALAGQIRDDS
-606 LGLIENV
+606 
-613 QASSTGAWENAGWQS
+613 ASNEAFYNAGYRK
-628 GQAYTRGL
+628 GQEYSRGL
-636 ASAIRQF
+636 AAAMWKA
-643 SPSTE
+643 PSVPSNTSFTQAS
-648 DTTPTLTQLGSTGGG
+648 TTNNITQSGSYLPGR
-663 TLGGGYISSRG
+663 GY
-674 TSTGSSN
+674 
-681 AFGLNRVPY
+681 AFGLERVPY

-727 GNSFSVRDDSDIQ
+727 GNSFSVRDDTDIQ

>member
-58 RALKTAQREYQN
+58 RALKNAQREYQN

-79 DAMDNAATPE
+79 DAMDNAATPA
-89 ERNTAAQR
+89 ERDSAAQR

-142 LSREEVNRNR
+142 LSRGEENRSR
-152 INQQQQQDE
+152 LNQQQQQNQDQ
-161 PDPTPTLEPTPEPT
+161 DPAQPS
-175 RWQVMQ
+175 RWQTLQ

-210 AYGTTGS
+210 AYGSTGS

-250 GAIGLIQGGTQVYEQ
+250 GAIGLIQGGTQVFEQ

-305 FNTLFGSEDIAS
+305 FNTLFGSPDIAS
-317 KFLSDLQIMAA
+317 KFLSDLRIVAA
-328 RTPFEYDDLTG
+328 RTPFEYNDLTG
-339 LAKILNA
+339 MSKIL
-346 SGYDENHILPTLEI
+346 STYGYDENHILPTLEI
-360 IGDAGAALGMSMD
+360 VGDAGAALGMSAQDMN
-373 KMETVATMIGRMNTT
+373 EVSTAIGRMNAS
-388 GKTSLEYINPLQ
+388 GKTTLEYVNPLQ
-400 ENGIDAVGALAN
+400 ERGIDAVGALAEN
-412 HYEVSKEDIYEMIS
+412 YGVSKGDIYEMIS

-438 LLRAMVDS
+438 ILRAMADS
-446 FAGATKTQSQ
+446 FAGAMQNQSQ

-461 QSTLED
+461 ESTLED
-467 ANAELM
+467 ANAELA

-478 AYNDAR
+478 AYNEAR

-521 NEIYRDTMTG
+521 NEIYRETMTG
-531 VMKGVIPDF
+531 VMEGVIPDF

-560 AQAETGTEEQRRE
+560 AQAESGNEEERRE
-573 ARAEMGSL
+573 ARAQMGAL
-581 LAEAEVLAQNVYMES
+581 LAEAEVMAQNAYMES

-601 AIAAE
+601 EIAAK

-613 QASSTGAWENAGWQS
+613 QASSTGAWENAGWLD
-628 GQAYTRGL
+628 GQAYTRGFV
-636 ASAIRQF
+636 SAISQ
-643 SPSTE
+643 SAVQTE
-648 DTTPTLTQLGSTGGG
+648 TPNLVQAGTTNNVTQSGSYLPGR
-663 TLGGGYISSRG
+663 GY
-674 TSTGSSN
+674 
-681 AFGLNRVPY
+681 AFGLDRVPY

-727 GNSFSVRDDSDIQ
+727 GNSFSVRDDTDVQ

>member
-58 RALKTAQREYQN
+58 RALKNAQREYQN
-70 LAKEAERAQ
+70 LAKEAQRAQ

-142 LSREEVNRNR
+142 LSRGEENRNR
-152 INQQQQQDE
+152 LNQQQQQDQ
-161 PDPTPTLEPTPEPT
+161 DPAQPS
-175 RWQVMQ
+175 RWQTLQ

-222 ALSGATSG
+222 TLGGATSG

-250 GAIGLIQGGTQVYEQ
+250 GAIGLIQGGTQVFEQ

-281 LAKQTE
+281 LAKQAE

-317 KFLSDLQIMAA
+317 KFLSDLRTTAA
-328 RTPFEYDDLTG
+328 RTPFEYNDLTG
-339 LAKILNA
+339 MSKIL
-346 SGYDENHILPTLEI
+346 STYGYDENHILPTLEI
-360 IGDAGAALGMSMD
+360 VGDAGAALGMAAQDMNEVS
-373 KMETVATMIGRMNTT
+373 TAIGRMNAT

-400 ENGIDAVGALAN
+400 ERGIDAVGALAEN
-412 HYEVSKEDIYEMIS
+412 YGVSKGDIYEMIS

-438 LLRAMVDS
+438 ILRSMADS
-446 FAGATKTQSQ
+446 FAGAMQNQSQ

-467 ANAELM
+467 ANAELA

-478 AYNDAR
+478 AYNEAR

-521 NEIYRDTMTG
+521 NEIYRETMTG

-601 AIAAE
+601 SIAAE

-648 DTTPTLTQLGSTGGG
+648 DTTPTLTQSGSTGGG
-663 TLGGGYISSRG
+663 TLGGEYIPSRG
-674 TSTGSSN
+674 TSTGA

-690 DDYPALLHEGERVLT
+690 DDYPVLLHEGERVLT

>member
-142 LSREEVNRNR
+142 LSRGEENRNR
-152 INQQQQQDE
+152 LNQQQQQDQ
-161 PDPTPTLEPTPEPT
+161 DPAQPS
-175 RWQVMQ
+175 RWQTLQ

-250 GAIGLIQGGTQVYEQ
+250 GAIGLIQGGTQVFEQ

-281 LAKQTE
+281 LAKQAE

-461 QSTLED
+461 QSTLDDLYAENLNALGEGYNSKRKEGLQAEID
-467 ANAELM
+467 AL
-473 NAAGA
+473 
-478 AYNDAR
+478 
-484 KPDMQKQI
+484 
-492 DFFSGETG
+492 SGEQG
-500 EEMKQAYALMGEWQA
+500 ERLKEVYRSIGEWKA
-515 ELENTK
+515 ELENSKFEIK
-521 NEIYRDTMTG
+521 NDIMNAVMTG
-531 VMKGVIPDF
+531 DALQLDYGDAQASIEQSVQQMQEEYRLAGDETGKILMQAQVLAMDAF
-540 DNPELEAQIQD
+540 NSSEDAQIALDAQRTLASNIRND
-551 MANRYAELS
+551 AAAKDEFWNGGHEMALEFS
-560 AQAETGTEEQRRE
+560 KGW
-573 ARAEMGSL
+573 
-581 LAEAEVLAQNVYMES
+581 
-596 EGKDL
+596 
-601 AIAAE
+601 
-606 LGLIENV
+606 
-613 QASSTGAWENAGWQS
+613 ASSIHLSVPAPT
-628 GQAYTRGL
+628 YVTD
-636 ASAIRQF
+636 
-643 SPSTE
+643 TE
-648 DTTPTLTQLGSTGGG
+648 FTSGGG
-663 TLGGGYISSRG
+663 TLGGEYIPSRG
-674 TSTGSSN
+674 TSTGGF
-681 AFGLNRVPY
+681 AFGLDRVPY

-727 GNSFSVRDDSDIQ
+727 GNSFSVRDDTDIQ

>member
-53 VTDAS
+53 VADAN
-58 RALKTAQREYQN
+58 RALKNAQREYQN
-70 LAKEAERAQ
+70 LTKEAERAQ

-142 LSREEVNRNR
+142 LSRGEENRNR
-152 INQQQQQDE
+152 LNQQQQQDQ
-161 PDPTPTLEPTPEPT
+161 DPAQPS
-175 RWQVMQ
+175 RWQTLQ

-250 GAIGLIQGGTQVYEQ
+250 GVIGLAQGGTQVYEQ

-281 LAKQTE
+281 LAKQAE

-317 KFLSDLQIMAA
+317 KFLSDLRTTAA
-328 RTPFEYDDLTG
+328 RTPFEYNDLTG
-339 LAKILNA
+339 MSKILNTY
-346 SGYDENHILPTLEI
+346 GYDENHILPTLEI
-360 IGDAGAALGMSMD
+360 IGDAGAALGMAAQDMNEVS
-373 KMETVATMIGRMNTT
+373 TAIGRMNAT

-400 ENGIDAVGALAN
+400 ERGIDAVGALAKN
-412 HYEVSKEDIYEMIS
+412 YGVSNGEVYDMIS
-426 DGEIA
+426 KGKIA

-438 LLRAMVDS
+438 ILRSMSDS
-446 FAGATKTQSQ
+446 FAGAMQNQSQ

-467 ANAELM
+467 ANAELA
-473 NAAGA
+473 NAMGEG
-478 AYNDAR
+478 YNMAR
-484 KPDMQKQI
+484 KEGLQEQI
-492 DFFSGETG
+492 DFLGGETG
-500 EEMKQAYALMGEWQA
+500 QQMQDAYKMIGQWKA
-515 ELENTK
+515 ELENSK
-521 NEIYRDTMTG
+521 EEMERDIMQA
-531 VMKGVIPDF
+531 VMDGGALQF
-540 DNPELEAQIQD
+540 DYGDAQADIEASVQEMQQQ
-551 MANRYAELS
+551 YAEAMAAGGEEGG
-560 AQAETGTEEQRRE
+560 AQAGQVL
-573 ARAEMGSL
+573 ARAQT
-581 LAEAEVLAQNVYMES
+581 LAISAYNASEGAQVALES
-596 EGKDL
+596 EL
-601 AIAAE
+601 ALAGQIRDDS
-606 LGLIENV
+606 
-613 QASSTGAWENAGWQS
+613 ASNEAFYNAGYRK
-628 GQAYTRGL
+628 GQEYSRGL
-636 ASAIRQF
+636 AAAMWQA
-643 SPSTE
+643 PSVPSSTSFTQAS
-648 DTTPTLTQLGSTGGG
+648 TTNNVTQSGSYLPGR
-663 TLGGGYISSRG
+663 GY
-674 TSTGSSN
+674 
-681 AFGLNRVPY
+681 AFGLERVPY

-705 ASQAREQDAGKAPAS
+705 ASQAREQDAAKAPAS

-727 GNSFSVRDDSDIQ
+727 GNSFSVRDDTDIQ

>member
-70 LAKEAERAQ
+70 LTKEVERAQ

-142 LSREEVNRNR
+142 LSRGEENRNR
-152 INQQQQQDE
+152 LNQQQQQDQ
-161 PDPTPTLEPTPEPT
+161 DPAQPS
-175 RWQVMQ
+175 RWQTLQ

-222 ALSGATSG
+222 TLSGATSG

-250 GAIGLIQGGTQVYEQ
+250 GVIGLAQGGTQVFEQ

-281 LAKQTE
+281 LAKQAE

-317 KFLSDLQIMAA
+317 KFLSDLRTTAA
-328 RTPFEYDDLTG
+328 RTPFEYNDLTG
-339 LAKILNA
+339 MSKILNTY
-346 SGYDENHILPTLEI
+346 GYDENHILPTLEI
-360 IGDAGAALGMSMD
+360 VGDAGAALGMAVQD
-373 KMETVATMIGRMNTT
+373 INEVATAIGRMNAS
-388 GKTSLEYINPLQ
+388 GKTTLEYINPLQ
-400 ENGIDAVGALAN
+400 ERGIDAVGALAEN
-412 HYEVSKEDIYEMIS
+412 YGVSKGDIYEMIS

-438 LLRAMVDS
+438 ILRAMADS
-446 FAGATKTQSQ
+446 FAGAMQNQSQ

-473 NAAGA
+473 NALGEG
-478 AYNDAR
+478 YNSKRKEGLQAEIDAL
-484 KPDMQKQI
+484 
-492 DFFSGETG
+492 SGEQG
-500 EEMKQAYALMGEWQA
+500 DRLKEVYRSIGEWKA
-515 ELENTK
+515 ELENSK
-521 NEIYRDTMTG
+521 FEIENDIMNAVMTG
-531 VMKGVIPDF
+531 DALQLDYGD
-540 DNPELEAQIQD
+540 
-551 MANRYAELS
+551 
-560 AQAETGTEEQRRE
+560 AQASIEQSVQQMQEEYRLAGDETGKILMQ
-573 ARAEMGSL
+573 
-581 LAEAEVLAQNVYMES
+581 AEVLAMDAFNSS
-596 EGKDL
+596 ED
-601 AIAAE
+601 AQIALDA
-606 LGLIENV
+606 
-613 QASSTGAWENAGWQS
+613 QRT
-628 GQAYTRGL
+628 L
-636 ASAIRQF
+636 ASNIRNDAAAKDEFWNGGHEMALEF
-643 SPSTE
+643 SKGWASTVHLSVPA
-648 DTTPTLTQLGSTGGG
+648 PTYATNTASTISVSGVTGGYLPG
-663 TLGGGYISSRG
+663 RGY
-674 TSTGSSN
+674 
-681 AFGLNRVPY
+681 AFGLERVPY

>member
-70 LAKEAERAQ
+70 LAKEAQRAQ

-142 LSREEVNRNR
+142 LSRGEENRNR
-152 INQQQQQDE
+152 LNQQQQQDQ
-161 PDPTPTLEPTPEPT
+161 DPAQPS
-175 RWQVMQ
+175 RWQTLQ

-222 ALSGATSG
+222 TLSGATSG

-250 GAIGLIQGGTQVYEQ
+250 GVIGLAQGGTQVFEQ

-317 KFLSDLQIMAA
+317 KFLSDLRTTAA
-328 RTPFEYDDLTG
+328 RTPFEYNDLTG
-339 LAKILNA
+339 MSKILNTY
-346 SGYDENHILPTLEI
+346 GYDENHILPTLEI
-360 IGDAGAALGMSMD
+360 IGDAGAALGMAAQDMNEVS
-373 KMETVATMIGRMNTT
+373 TAIGRMNAT

-400 ENGIDAVGALAN
+400 ERGIDAVGALAKN
-412 HYEVSKEDIYEMIS
+412 YGVSNGEVYDMIS
-426 DGEIA
+426 KGKIA

-438 LLRAMVDS
+438 ILRAMADS
-446 FAGATKTQSQ
+446 FAGAMQNQSQ

-467 ANAELM
+467 ANAELA
-473 NAAGA
+473 NAMGEG
-478 AYNDAR
+478 YNMAR
-484 KPDMQKQI
+484 KEGLQEQI
-492 DFFSGETG
+492 DFLGGETG
-500 EEMKQAYALMGEWQA
+500 QQMQDAYKMIGQWKA
-515 ELENTK
+515 ELENSK
-521 NEIYRDTMTG
+521 EEMERDIMQA
-531 VMKGVIPDF
+531 VMDGGALQF
-540 DNPELEAQIQD
+540 DYGDAQADIEASVQEMQQQ
-551 MANRYAELS
+551 YAEAMAAGGEEGG
-560 AQAETGTEEQRRE
+560 AQAGQVL
-573 ARAEMGSL
+573 ARAQT
-581 LAEAEVLAQNVYMES
+581 LAISAYNASEGAQVALES
-596 EGKDL
+596 EL
-601 AIAAE
+601 ALAGQIRDDS
-606 LGLIENV
+606 
-613 QASSTGAWENAGWQS
+613 ASNEAFYNAGYRK
-628 GQAYTRGL
+628 GQEYSRGL
-636 ASAIRQF
+636 AAAMWKA
-643 SPSTE
+643 PSVPSNTSFTQAS
-648 DTTPTLTQLGSTGGG
+648 TTNNITQSGSYLPGR
-663 TLGGGYISSRG
+663 GY
-674 TSTGSSN
+674 
-681 AFGLNRVPY
+681 AYGLERVPY

>member
-1 MPDVSIMVSAQ
+1 MPDVSIMVAAQ

-26 KPFTRD
+26 KPFTRN
-32 VDGLQQTL
+32 VDDLQQTL

-53 VTDAS
+53 VADAN
-58 RALKTAQREYQN
+58 RALKNAQREYQN
-70 LAKEAERAQ
+70 LTKEAERAQ

-89 ERNTAAQR
+89 ERNTAARR
-97 LTELNTALGQ
+97 LSELNTALGQ

-152 INQQQQQDE
+152 INQQQDE
-161 PDPTPTLEPTPEPT
+161 PEPVPTPEPTPEPT
-175 RWQVMQ
+175 RWQTLQ

-222 ALSGATSG
+222 ALGGATSG

-250 GAIGLIQGGTQVYEQ
+250 GVLGLAQGGAQVFEQ

-281 LAKQTE
+281 LAKQAE

-317 KFLSDLQIMAA
+317 KFLSDLRTTAA
-328 RTPFEYDDLTG
+328 RTPFEYNDLTG
-339 LAKILNA
+339 MSKILNTY
-346 SGYDENHILPTLEI
+346 GYDENHILPTLEI
-360 IGDAGAALGMSMD
+360 VGDAGAALGMAVQD
-373 KMETVATMIGRMNTT
+373 INEVATAIGRMNAS
-388 GKTSLEYINPLQ
+388 GKTTLEYVNPLQ
-400 ENGIDAVGALAN
+400 ERGIDAVGALAKN
-412 HYEVSKEDIYEMIS
+412 YGVSKGDIYEMIS

-438 LLRAMVDS
+438 ILRSMADS
-446 FAGATKTQSQ
+446 FAGAMQNQSQ

-467 ANAELM
+467 AKAELANAE
-473 NAAGA
+473 GEG
-478 AYNDAR
+478 YNSKRKEGLQAEIDAL
-484 KPDMQKQI
+484 
-492 DFFSGETG
+492 SGEKG
-500 EEMKQAYALMGEWQA
+500 ERLKEAYRSIGEWKA
-515 ELENTK
+515 ELENSK
-521 NEIYRDTMTG
+521 FEIENDIMNA
-531 VMKGVIPDF
+531 VMSGDALQL
-540 DNPELEAQIQD
+540 DYGD
-551 MANRYAELS
+551 
-560 AQAETGTEEQRRE
+560 AQASIEQSVQQMQEEYRLAGEDTGGIF
-573 ARAEMGSL
+573 AR
-581 LAEAEVLAQNVYMES
+581 AEVLAMDAFNNS
-596 EGKDL
+596 EDAK
-601 AIAAE
+601 IALEA
-606 LGLIENV
+606 
-613 QASSTGAWENAGWQS
+613 QRT
-628 GQAYTRGL
+628 L
-636 ASAIRQF
+636 ASNIRNDAAAKDEFWNGGHEMALEF
-643 SPSTE
+643 SKGWASTVHLSVPA
-648 DTTPTLTQLGSTGGG
+648 PTYATNTASTISVSGVTGGYLPG
-663 TLGGGYISSRG
+663 RGY
-674 TSTGSSN
+674 
-681 AFGLNRVPY
+681 AFGLDRVPY

-727 GNSFSVRDDSDIQ
+727 GNSFSVRDNTDIQ
-740 KIAAE
+740 RIAAE

>member
-70 LAKEAERAQ
+70 LAKEAQRAQ

-142 LSREEVNRNR
+142 LSRGEENRNR
-152 INQQQQQDE
+152 LNQQQQQDQ
-161 PDPTPTLEPTPEPT
+161 DPAQPS
-175 RWQVMQ
+175 RWQTLQ

-222 ALSGATSG
+222 TLSGATSG

-292 SAIAAQRETDQIS
+292 SAIAAQRETDLVS
-305 FNTLFGSEDIAS
+305 FTTLFKSEDIAEDY
-317 KFLSDLQIMAA
+317 LSGLKQMANV
-328 RTPFEYDDLTG
+328 TPFLYGDLVSMSKT
-339 LAKILNA
+339 LKTF
-346 SGYDENHILPTLEI
+346 GYDVDHLLPTLTI
-360 IGDAGAALGMSMD
+360 IGDAGAALGMSTEEMNA
-373 KMETVATMIGRMNTT
+373 VAEAIGEMNVSNTI
-388 GKTSLEYINPLQ
+388 TSEPLDVLRGR
-400 ENGIDAVGALAN
+400 GIDAYGYLA
-412 HYEVSKEDIYEMIS
+412 EAKGVSKGEIEELIS
-426 DGEIA
+426 DGAIS
-431 GEEAARV
+431 GDEAARTI
-438 LLRAMVDS
+438 LRALVDS
-446 FAGATKTQSQ
+446 FANSMQVQST

-461 QSTLED
+461 QSTLEGMNQEL
-467 ANAELM
+467 ANAMGE
-473 NAAGA
+473 G
-478 AYNDAR
+478 YNMAR
-484 KPDMQKQI
+484 KEGLQEQI
-492 DFFSGETG
+492 DFLGGETG
-500 EEMKQAYALMGEWQA
+500 QQMQDAYQMIGQWKA
-515 ELENTK
+515 ELENSK
-521 NEIYRDTMTG
+521 EEMQRDIMQAVMSGGALQFDYGDAQADIEASVQEMQQQYADALASGNEDAGAEAGQVLMRAQVLAMDAFNSSE
-531 VMKGVIPDF
+531 D
-540 DNPELEAQIQD
+540 AQIALD
-551 MANRYAELS
+551 
-560 AQAETGTEEQRRE
+560 AQRT
-573 ARAEMGSL
+573 
-581 LAEAEVLAQNVYMES
+581 LASNIRNDAAA
-596 EGKDL
+596 KD
-601 AIAAE
+601 E
-606 LGLIENV
+606 F
-613 QASSTGAWENAGWQS
+613 WNAGSEMALEYSKGWAATVHLS
-628 GQAYTRGL
+628 
-636 ASAIRQF
+636 
-643 SPSTE
+643 
-648 DTTPTLTQLGSTGGG
+648 TPTATYTAGSDLTNTD
-663 TLGGGYISSRG
+663 TLSGGYIPARG
-674 TSTGSSN
+674 TSTGA

-690 DDYPALLHEGERVLT
+690 DDYPVLLHQGERVLT
-705 ASQAREQDAGKAPAS
+705 ASQAREQDAGKAPTS

-727 GNSFSVRDDSDIQ
+727 GNSFSVRDDTDIQ